1 MVFIVHLFIVTF
13 LENFNNLINKFELI
27 QLLHKIIN
35 FLTLSLMV
43 HGLFMNFREDFIYT
57 YFKEIMNY
65 DYIILNSWDK

>member
-13 LENFNNLINKFELI
+13 LENLNNLINKFELI

-57 YFKEIMNY
+57 
-65 DYIILNSWDK
+65 